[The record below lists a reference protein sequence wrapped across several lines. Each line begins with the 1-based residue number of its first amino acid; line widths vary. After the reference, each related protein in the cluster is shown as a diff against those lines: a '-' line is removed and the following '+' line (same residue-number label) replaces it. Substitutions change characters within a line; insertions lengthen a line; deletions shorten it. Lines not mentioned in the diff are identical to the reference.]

1 MRELRRFGKSVRVI
15 LTKGAGQFVSS
26 LNFEAL
32 GAERVY
38 LDSEQF
44 GVDSKGVSLHLS
56 LSRWADAIVIAP
68 ASADFISKVSLGF
81 ADGLSYVAILAHG
94 LRKNV
99 FIAPAMNNKMWENP
113 ITQRNVEILKRM
125 GVIFIG
131 PDNGEL
137 ADRSIGKGRLS
148 EVSKI
153 AQTVVFSMNRDGPLS
168 DKKVVV
174 TCGATKEYIDPVR
187 FITNGSSGL
196 LGSLIA
202 MHAKLLGANVHLI
215 AGSVRVKLPYVDKIT
230 FVETTED
237 LLTETRKAFDN
248 ADILIMSAAPV
259 DFKPERTSKSKIK
272 KLENLEFK
280 LVSTPDILKNIS
292 HKKGK
297 KIIVGFALQTEEL
310 EKNAIKKMKEKNMD
324 IVVANS
330 PKNIGSESGSAILMD
345 KDGNKKRL
353 INMTKD
359 EIAVEILNFLKEY
372 MDRR

>member
-1 MRELRRFGKSVRVI
+1 M
-15 LTKGAGQFVSS
+15 QFISS
-26 LNFEAL
+26 LDFEAL
-32 GAERVY
+32 GAERAY

-56 LSRWADAIVIAP
+56 LSRWADAIVVAP
-68 ASADFISKVSLGF
+68 ASADFISKVSMGF
-81 ADGLSYVAILAHG
+81 ADGLSYAAILAHG
-94 LRKNV
+94 VSKNI
-99 FIAPAMNNKMWENP
+99 FIAPAMNNKMWENLL
-113 ITQRNVEILKRM
+113 TQRNVETLKSM
-125 GVIFIG
+125 GAIFIG
-131 PDNGEL
+131 PEKGEL
-137 ADRSIGKGRLS
+137 ADGTIGKGRLS

-153 AQTVVFSMNRDGPLS
+153 AQTVAFSMNRDGLLS
-168 DKKVVV
+168 GKRIVV

-215 AGSVRVKLPYVDKIT
+215 AGDVRVNLPYVDKIT

-248 ADILIMSAAPV
+248 ADILVMSAAPV
-259 DFKPERTSKSKIK
+259 DFKPEKTSKSKIK
-272 KLENLEFK
+272 KLGNLELK
-280 LVSTPDILKNIS
+280 LMATPDILKNVS

-330 PKNIGSESGSAILMD
+330 SKNIGSKSGSVILID
-345 KDGNKKRL
+345 RSGNKKRI

-359 EIAVEILNFLKEY
+359 EIAIEILHFLKEY
-372 MDRR
+372 MNRR